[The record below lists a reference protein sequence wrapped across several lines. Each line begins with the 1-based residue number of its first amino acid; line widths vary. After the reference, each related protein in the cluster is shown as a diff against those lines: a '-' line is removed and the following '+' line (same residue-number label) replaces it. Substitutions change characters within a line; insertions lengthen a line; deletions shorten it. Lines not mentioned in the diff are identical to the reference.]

1 MKQSLLLAFALTFM
15 VLVGLGSASSFDV
28 TLSDRSVSSCP
39 GTANTI
45 KADIE
50 NMYRDADTI
59 YLSLELPA
67 GWSGFV
73 QPDVTLGS
81 GDSETIP
88 VYITPTPCSTGAG
101 TFTATLNAESA
112 LTGDEISRTIDIET
126 IKCHYVS
133 LDIGDTYR
141 DICQENGEGK
151 TIGVV
156 IKNEGKFEETFRL
169 STDTDWARFS
179 DSSITLDGGDERT
192 VQLNL
197 DPPESVSGLQAMAL
211 SAASDASYAAA
222 SDTLQLNIRN
232 CFDFE
237 ASLTPAET
245 VSPGAGQQVSA
256 PNDSGLPSVSI
267 AQPNEI
273 GQPNDSDSGMLPG
286 FTGAFVTEDEAY
298 PWESMIIA
306 VIIVIV
312 VLLIIYIVVRG

>member
-15 VLVGLGSASSFDV
+15 VLVGLGSASSFDIQ
-28 TLSDRSVSSCP
+28 LSDQSVSSCP

-45 KADIE
+45 KVGIE

-88 VYITPTPCSTGAG
+88 VYITPTPCNAGAG

-112 LTGDEISRTIDIET
+112 MTGDEVSKAIEIET

-133 LDIGDTYR
+133 IDIGDTYR

-156 IKNEGKFEETFRL
+156 IKNEGKFEEAFRL
-169 STDTDWARFS
+169 STDTEWARFS
-179 DSSITLDGGDERT
+179 DSSIVLDGGEERT
-192 VQLNL
+192 VQLNME
-197 DPPESVSGLQAMAL
+197 PPEEVSGLQAIVV
-211 SAASDASYAAA
+211 SAASDSSYAAV
-222 SDTLQLNIRN
+222 SDTLQMNIRN

-245 VSPGAGQQVSA
+245 ATPSEPSTPSEPG
-256 PNDSGLPSVSI
+256 DLPSVSI
-267 AQPNEI
+267 AEPNEV
-273 GQPNDSDSGMLPG
+273 GQPNDSDSGLLPG
-286 FTGAFVTEDEAY
+286 LTGAFVSEGDEEY
-298 PWESMIIA
+298 PWESMIVA